1 MASVSKI
8 CWDYFA
14 RHSQELRHW
23 LLLILLDQTRH
34 IVQITTNKDHQC
46 WSLSTGMCTIF
57 EAYSLFTKLL
67 LNPPYR
73 FMEYNLR
80 GYKNLMLMVESCI
93 VYMCLR
99 DLKKKRKHSIRIWQ
113 KHTIWL
119 SPIITWHVSVSQTI
133 KSTCHTLSLHKTQFH
148 KIKIKNHPSTAEPP
162 TSHTVVGKASGA
174 LLDGTKLREPR
185 FLWSN

>member
-1 MASVSKI
+1 MASFAIWGWSNWNMIKKINSSKRQPLPSKGKGLLGDHFGNWLHRFTI
-8 CWDYFA
+8 
-14 RHSQELRHW
+14 QLRY
-23 LLLILLDQTRH
+23 T
-34 IVQITTNKDHQC
+34 
-46 WSLSTGMCTIF
+46 M
-57 EAYSLFTKLL
+57 SLFIEL
-67 LNPPYR
+67 
-73 FMEYNLR
+73 YNLR

-99 DLKKKRKHSIRIWQ
+99 DLKKKRKHSIRIWH

-162 TSHTVVGKASGA
+162 TLHTVVGKASGA
-174 LLDGTKLREPR
+174 LLDSTKLPEPR